1 MYSKGLTTDE
11 NLCTLVCRTLV
22 CKTRV
27 LKIGV
32 RMRKPGISETRQ
44 RIFKFIRDFI
54 EERGYAP
61 TVRDILKGC
70 NISSTAVVQHHLNI
84 LEREG
89 HIHRDPEV
97 FRSIQLLDKQ
107 STVRIPLLGY
117 IAAGEPIP
125 VPESDTWQKEAA
137 DALELTE
144 ELIPEKEV
152 YALKVKGLS
161 MVDALIDDGDIVLM
175 KAAET
180 ADDGDMVAVWLK
192 DKQEVTLKRL
202 FREKESI
209 RLQPSNASM
218 KPLYVNPKDVE
229 VQGKVVGVIRK
240 L

>member
-1 MYSKGLTTDE
+1 
-11 NLCTLVCRTLV
+11 
-22 CKTRV
+22 
-27 LKIGV
+27 
-32 RMRKPGISETRQ
+32 MRKPGISETRQ

-70 NISSTAVVQHHLNI
+70 DISSTAVVQHHLNI

-97 FRSIQLLDKQ
+97 FRSIQLLDKKN
-107 STVRIPLLGY
+107 TVRVPLLGY

-137 DALELTE
+137 DALDLTE
-144 ELIPEKEV
+144 ELIPGKEV

-192 DKQEVTLKRL
+192 DKQEVTLKKL
-202 FREKESI
+202 FREKDSI
-209 RLQPSNASM
+209 RLQPSNTSM